1 MAVDGSLL
9 SLQILFIYFLLNN
22 TVDGML
28 SLTFLNIPVH
38 VNLKQSVQLFLSAKF
53 GFSLSSHGLSVSFQ
67 ILSLCEV
74 AVTFLQ

>member
-1 MAVDGSLL
+1 MGAYFHYSL
-9 SLQILFIYFLLNN
+9 LFIYFLLNN
-22 TVDGML
+22 TVDGRL
-28 SLTFLNIPVH
+28 RLTFLNIPVH